1 MDKATG
7 HVTDQVDYMTA
18 DVEDQYTIAQ
28 ATEPLDE
35 NGCLVHDRITCRHR
49 NEIIDVDRDQ
59 VDYMDISPKMMFS
72 IATAQI
78 PFLENDDANRALMGA
93 NMQRQAVPLL
103 TTQAPIC
110 LLYTS
115 RCV

>member
-1 MDKATG
+1 
-7 HVTDQVDYMTA
+7 MTA
-18 DVEDQYTIAQ
+18 DMEDEYTIAQ

-35 NGCLVHDRITCRHR
+35 NGCLKNPRITCRHR

-78 PFLENDDANRALMGA
+78 PLPGERRRQPGPDGP
-93 NMQRQAVPLL
+93 NMQRQGR
-103 TTQAPIC
+103 APAHHRGPHRGHRPGAQE
-110 LLYTS
+110 LHRLP
-115 RCV
+115 R